1 MTLNPNPRW
10 SIAGLRQSFA
20 FLLLCSLP
28 FVAVLSGSDLYLHF
42 LPMNQLTSERLV
54 LMGLMMRPFA
64 KENCYYSFNIARIIT
79 AITIII
85 VIHPSGQGGK
95 T

>member
-42 LPMNQLTSERLV
+42 LPRNQLTSERLV

-64 KENCYYSFNIARIIT
+64 KEKKKHQMPAAYVNLHLQ
-79 AITIII
+79 
-85 VIHPSGQGGK
+85 VPS
-95 T
+95 TRD

>member
-20 FLLLCSLP
+20 FLLICSLP

-42 LPMNQLTSERLV
+42 LPINQLTSERLV

-64 KENCYYSFNIARIIT
+64 KENMGMIGLRLKSKS
-79 AITIII
+79 TILQCGLPVHLWI
-85 VIHPSGQGGK
+85 S
-95 T
+95 